1 VNQKTGI
8 REQRLEISEEGT
20 GTRVVRVGL
29 PYHLR
34 VLAGVSTEAGS
45 EIRLEVARPVTIGR
59 VLDALE
65 AMYPMLGGTI
75 REYETGKRR
84 AFLRFFA
91 CGEDWSHEA
100 MDKELPEAVVD
111 GREPLLVV
119 GAIAGG

>member
-1 VNQKTGI
+1 M
-8 REQRLEISEEGT
+8 
-20 GTRVVRVGL
+20 L

-34 VLAGVSTEAGS
+34 VLAGLSTEVGQ
-45 EIRLEVARPVTIGR
+45 EVRVEVVAPVTIGR

-91 CGEDWSHEA
+91 CGEDWSHEPL
-100 MDKELPEAVVD
+100 DKELPVAV
-111 GREPLLVV
+111 GAGKEPLLVV

>member
-1 VNQKTGI
+1 VDS
-8 REQRLEISEEGT
+8 EQGT
-20 GTRVVRVGL
+20 VTSAVRVVL

-34 VLAGVSTEAGS
+34 VLAGLSTEAGS
-45 EIRLEVARPVTIGR
+45 EVALEVARPVTIER

-65 AMYPMLGGTI
+65 AKHSVLGGTI
-75 REYETGKRR
+75 REYGTGKRR

-100 MDKELPEAVVD
+100 MDKELPEAVA
-111 GREPLLVV
+111 GGAEPLLVV

>member
-1 VNQKTGI
+1 
-8 REQRLEISEEGT
+8 
-20 GTRVVRVGL
+20 VVRAVL

-34 VLAGVSTEAGS
+34 VLAGLSTEAGS
-45 EIRLEVARPVTIGR
+45 EVRLEVASPMTIGR

-65 AMYPMLGGTI
+65 ATYPMLGGTI

-91 CGEDWSHEA
+91 CGEDWSHES
-100 MDKELPEAVVD
+100 MDKELPQAVQE
-111 GREPLLVV
+111 GKEPLLVV

>member
-1 VNQKTGI
+1 MNKAVDS
-8 REQRLEISEEGT
+8 EQRT
-20 GTRVVRVGL
+20 ATRAVRVVL

-34 VLAGVSTEAGS
+34 VLAGLSTGAGS
-45 EIRLEVARPVTIGR
+45 EVAVMVARPVTIGR

-65 AMYPMLGGTI
+65 GKHPVLGGTI
-75 REYETGKRR
+75 RDYGTGKRR

-100 MDKELPEAVVD
+100 TDKDLPEAVAA
-111 GREPLLVV
+111 GEEPLLVV

>member
-1 VNQKTGI
+1 VDS
-8 REQRLEISEEGT
+8 EQGT
-20 GTRVVRVGL
+20 ATSLVRVVL

-45 EIRLEVARPVTIGR
+45 ELRLEVAGSVTIAR
-59 VLDALE
+59 VLDAVE
-65 AMYPMLGGTI
+65 GMYPMLGGTI